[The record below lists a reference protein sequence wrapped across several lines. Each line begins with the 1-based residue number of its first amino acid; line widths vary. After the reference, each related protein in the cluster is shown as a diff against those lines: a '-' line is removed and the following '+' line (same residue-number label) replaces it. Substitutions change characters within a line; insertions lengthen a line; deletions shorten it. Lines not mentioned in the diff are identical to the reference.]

1 MVSNQGNNIKDE
13 NKNLSLSH
21 QPSAELL
28 EILNEFK
35 SSMIRPTE
43 IFERFVIKAREE
55 NFTNFEINLILSRKE
70 LKEVI
75 PSGSMDYYKKKF
87 GLTNLAK
94 SQLTKSQNNLTITT
108 KTEIKEADIVK
119 GSDDIEPDKF
129 DALVLGST
137 PMAPLTDEEIE
148 KVANEPYKLKPG
160 QEQEQEET
168 PLIEG
173 VKELLD
179 KDWSTP
185 AIRRGNPEEVAFIP
199 PTYNSRIAMEPDT
212 KDALIEKQAAKINE
226 LIRALD
232 AVRGEEEQLI
242 IIKLDANDTK
252 DLYLKIHKKRLGEG
266 FMNGFKITYDNIE
279 KRLIACG

>member
-185 AIRRGNPEEVAFIP
+185 AIRRGNPEEIAFIP
-199 PTYNSRIAMEPDT
+199 QTNRVAMEPDT

-252 DLYLKIHKKRLGEG
+252 DLYFQIHKKRLGEG